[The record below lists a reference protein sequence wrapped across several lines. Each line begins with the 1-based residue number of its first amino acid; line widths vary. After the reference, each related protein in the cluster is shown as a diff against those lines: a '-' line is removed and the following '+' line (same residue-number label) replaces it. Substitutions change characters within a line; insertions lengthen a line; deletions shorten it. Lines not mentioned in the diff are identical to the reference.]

1 MKTIKLTIAILLVT
15 LGVNAQTGKL
25 VMTYKDLNYKELFLL
40 SYNKLDKWVESD
52 SLSVSKKRLGKDLIR
67 FCEETYSDYHGG
79 YLKVYSTESGDLEF
93 FLKDEVIELSDAK
106 KGHIIN
112 QKTLEQKS
120 ALAITYKMYSYV
132 FHTLEKYD
140 EESLVKY
147 YSNLDAI
154 AQSLIEQGK
163 SQTSRS
169 SGQSF
174 YNAIQEA
181 YRRGLIKPLVDG
193 IYDYNTYVP
202 KVKTVKKKRH

>member
-15 LGVNAQTGKL
+15 LGMNAQTGKL
-25 VMTYKDLNYKELFLL
+25 VMTYKDSNYHELFLS
-40 SYNKLDKWVESD
+40 SYVKLEKWVESD
-52 SLSVSKKRLGKDLIR
+52 SLSVSKKRLGEDLIR
-67 FCEETYSDYHGG
+67 FCETYDDYHGG

-93 FLKDEVIELSDAK
+93 FFKDEEIKLSDAK

-132 FHTLEKYD
+132 FHSLEKYD
-140 EESLVKY
+140 EESLLKY

-202 KVKTVKKKRH
+202 KVKTAKKK

>member
-1 MKTIKLTIAILLVT
+1 MKTIKLTISILLVT
-15 LGVNAQTGKL
+15 LGMNAQTGKL
-25 VMTYKDLNYKELFLL
+25 VMTYKDLNYKNLFLA
-40 SYNKLDKWVESD
+40 SYVKLDKWVESD
-52 SLSVSKKRLGKDLIR
+52 SLSVSKKRLGDDLIR
-67 FCEETYSDYHGG
+67 FCEQTYDDYHGG
-79 YLKVYSTESGDLEF
+79 YIKVYSTESGDLEF
-93 FLKDEVIELSDAK
+93 FLKGEEIELSDAK

-112 QKTLEQKS
+112 QKTLDQKS

-132 FHTLEKYD
+132 FHALEKYD

-147 YSNLDAI
+147 YSNLDAV
-154 AQSLIEQGK
+154 AQSLIDQGK
-163 SQTSRS
+163 SESSRS

-202 KVKTVKKKRH
+202 KVKTVKKK